1 MFNSYPMSAGELALT
16 KNRVS
21 EINNAMKKANGGL
34 RGELGKDSFLKLL
47 VTELTHQDPTQPM
60 NDREFISQLAQ
71 FSALEQM
78 TGINK
83 TMEQLGRIARSSEA
97 YALLGK
103 KVDALSSK
111 TGRTVTGMVTSI
123 FYRNNEIRLMVG
135 KNELALTDIHAVH
148 NTVEKLE
155 KNTNLD
161 AKKLSQPV
169 ESKDI
174 KEVK

>member
-1 MFNSYPMSAGELALT
+1 MFNSYPMSVSELAVT

-21 EINNAMKKANGGL
+21 EINNAMRKANGSL

-83 TMEQLGRIARSSEA
+83 TIEQLGRIARSSEA

-103 KVDALSSK
+103 RVDALSGK
-111 TGRTVTGMVTSI
+111 TGKPIRGIVTSI

-148 NTVEKLE
+148 NTAQEPE
-155 KNTNLD
+155 KNINAET
-161 AKKLSQPV
+161 KRLSQPV
-169 ESKDI
+169 ESRNI
-174 KEVK
+174 KGVK